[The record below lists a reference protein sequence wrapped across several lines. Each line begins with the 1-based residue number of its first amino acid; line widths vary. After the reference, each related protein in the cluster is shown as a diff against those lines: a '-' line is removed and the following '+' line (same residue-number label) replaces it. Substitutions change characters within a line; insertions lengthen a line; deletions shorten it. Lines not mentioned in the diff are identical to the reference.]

1 MPTYRQLNRN
11 KRIAK
16 QRYRWCPHLQK
27 CPQKK
32 GVCFRVF
39 IKTPKKPNSAQRKVA
54 RVKLLST
61 KKLITAY
68 IPGET
73 HNLQTHSMVLV
84 RGGRVKDLP
93 GVKYHLIR
101 GVYDLTMVVRRRNG
115 RSKYGVPLSA
125 TKR

>member
-1 MPTYRQLNRN
+1 MPSYKQLSRH
-11 KRIAK
+11 KRIK
-16 QRYRWCPHLQK
+16 KNRYKWCPHLQK

-54 RVKLLST
+54 RIKLLST
-61 KKLITAY
+61 KKYITGY
-68 IPGET
+68 IPGEG

-93 GVKYHLIR
+93 GVKYHLVR
-101 GVYDLTMVVRRRNG
+101 GVYDLQMVKNRTTA
-115 RSKYGVPLSA
+115 RSKYGVPSSS
-125 TKR
+125 KK